1 MRAGRLLAGLQQ
13 RPLDPKPTALGTL
26 FWLLQGQMGL
36 AADGEEAL
44 LWLGR
49 AARQLAEV
57 VGDSADGGGSGSV
70 GGGSSS
76 GSSNSSGTGS
86 LGTAGAGRRQLP
98 ALMSAGQCRHI
109 LSQVGGRIGVLES
122 ALPHWLRNLRR
133 PCYASALMLGIAPL
147 APFRLLILGAV

>member
-1 MRAGRLLAGLQQ
+1 MCLLLGLCSSGVNGLVGVGDMSECLAGGMHSWAYA
-13 RPLDPKPTALGTL
+13 RCPTARPILPESTEL
-26 FWLLQGQMGL
+26 VLLVSLLQGQMGL

-70 GGGSSS
+70 GSVSSS
-76 GSSNSSGTGS
+76 G
-86 LGTAGAGRRQLP
+86 GTAGAGRRQLP

-109 LSQVGGRIGVLES
+109 LSQVGCGIVLLEC
-122 ALPHWLRNLRR
+122 ALPPWLSNLRR
-133 PCYASALMLGIAPL
+133 PSDAMQ
-147 APFRLLILGAV
+147 